1 MAQWGSEVCPL
12 DIEKYFLN
20 FFYGEK
26 NWECAFEIKKNPKF
40 RLPPFQKTKTIKHC
54 LDNSQWVLLG
64 HDDAEIRP
72 EKRENC
78 RCTQNTDDFAQQI
91 IINTDVAVV
100 VLTFFGFFFF
110 FFKSTFFNLVRKWAR
125 YFCLYMQDYETQK
138 KFSTGIAFFLTCQS
152 PNEKY
157 HEKCNH

>member
-110 FFKSTFFNLVRKWAR
+110 FLNQLFSILLENGLVTFVYICKITTHKKIFYRYCFFFNLPIPK
-125 YFCLYMQDYETQK
+125 
-138 KFSTGIAFFLTCQS
+138 
-152 PNEKY
+152 
-157 HEKCNH
+157 